1 MPKYLFEAS
10 YTSEGIKGL
19 LKEGGSSRRAKV
31 EEMIRGLGG
40 KLEAFYYALGEPDAY
55 TIADLPDAA
64 TAAAVS
70 LRVNASGAVQKASRR
85 RFSSRWPR
93 ASSSVLQPLRSLFCV
108 SSLPSTLSLVILVS
122 SRNPQKGAII
132 S

>member
-19 LKEGGSSRRAKV
+19 LKEGGSSRRAQV

-70 LRVNASGAVQKASRR
+70 LRVNASGAVQLKTVALMTPEEIDQASKK
-85 RFSSRWPR
+85 
-93 ASSSVLQPLRSLFCV
+93 SVSYRP
-108 SSLPSTLSLVILVS
+108 P
-122 SRNPQKGAII
+122 GA
-132 S
+132 